1 MPDVRS
7 AESIR
12 AAFRYA
18 PPTDETRPRFEA
30 VTRAALQFALLLERA
45 APPSPELTLAIR
57 KTQDA
62 RMWANCA
69 IATNPETREE
79 YPYLRQPL
87 LEPAEIARIA
97 HDVNRAYRCALG
109 EDAGPTW
116 DEVPEWERASV
127 LAGVMFH
134 LSKPWKGP
142 ESSHEA
148 WMAHKLAEGWQY
160 GPAKDVEAKTH
171 PCLVPFAELPVEQ
184 QAKDFLFRAIVH
196 ALSV

>member
-30 VTRAALQFALLLERA
+30 VTRAALQFALLLERS

-79 YPYLRQPL
+79 YQYLRQPL

-116 DEVPEWERASV
+116 DEAPEWERASV

-160 GPAKDVEAKTH
+160 GPTKDVEAKTH
-171 PCLVPFAELPVEQ
+171 PCLVPFAELPVAQ

>member
-69 IATNPETREE
+69 IATNPETRNPF
-79 YPYLRQPL
+79 PYLRQPL
-87 LEPAEIARIA
+87 LEPTEIARIA
-97 HDVNRAYRCALG
+97 HEVNRAYCLALG
-109 EDAGPTW
+109 DLSQLPWDEASEWQRESAFAGVMLHLSNPDAGP
-116 DEVPEWERASV
+116 EA
-127 LAGVMFH
+127 
-134 LSKPWKGP
+134 
-142 ESSHEA
+142 SHEA
-148 WMAHKLAEGWQY
+148 WAARKVAEGWQY

-171 PCLVPFAELPVEQ
+171 PCLVPFAELSVEQ

>member
-69 IATNPETREE
+69 IATNPETRNPF
-79 YPYLRQPL
+79 PYLRQPL

-97 HDVNRAYRCALG
+97 HEVNRAYCLALG
-109 EDAGPTW
+109 DLSQLPWDEAPEWQRESAFAGVMLHLSNPDAGP
-116 DEVPEWERASV
+116 EA
-127 LAGVMFH
+127 
-134 LSKPWKGP
+134 
-142 ESSHEA
+142 SHEA
-148 WMAHKLAEGWQY
+148 WKAHKLAEGWQY
-160 GPAKDVEAKTH
+160 GPTKDAEAKTH

>member
-69 IATNPETREE
+69 IATNPETRNPF
-79 YPYLRQPL
+79 PYLRQPL

-97 HDVNRAYRCALG
+97 HEVNRAYCLALG
-109 EDAGPTW
+109 DLSQLPWDEAPEWQRESAFAGVMLHLSNPDAGP
-116 DEVPEWERASV
+116 EA
-127 LAGVMFH
+127 
-134 LSKPWKGP
+134 
-142 ESSHEA
+142 SHEA
-148 WMAHKLAEGWQY
+148 WAARKVAEGWHY
-160 GPAKDVEAKTH
+160 GPAKDADAKTH

>member
-69 IATNPETREE
+69 IATNPETRNPF
-79 YPYLRQPL
+79 PYLRQPL

-97 HDVNRAYRCALG
+97 HEVNRAYCLALG
-109 EDAGPTW
+109 DLSQLPWDEASEWQRESAFAGVMLHLSNPDAGP
-116 DEVPEWERASV
+116 EA
-127 LAGVMFH
+127 
-134 LSKPWKGP
+134 
-142 ESSHEA
+142 SHEA
-148 WMAHKLAEGWQY
+148 WAARKVAEGWQY

-171 PCLVPFAELPVEQ
+171 PCLVPFAELSVEQ
-184 QAKDFLFRAIVH
+184 QAKDFLSRAIVH

>member
-18 PPTDETRPRFEA
+18 PPTDETRPRFEV

-116 DEVPEWERASV
+116 DEAPEWQRASV

-160 GPAKDVEAKTH
+160 GPTKDVEAKTH
-171 PCLVPFAELPVEQ
+171 PCLVPFAELPVAQ

>member
-97 HDVNRAYRCALG
+97 HDVNRAHRCALG

-116 DEVPEWERASV
+116 HEAPEWQRESV
-127 LAGVMFH
+127 LAGVMLH
-134 LSKPWKGP
+134 LSNPDAGP
-142 ESSHEA
+142 EASHEA
-148 WMAHKLAEGWQY
+148 WAARKVAEGWQY
-160 GPAKDVEAKTH
+160 GPAKDADAKTH

>member
-69 IATNPETREE
+69 IATNPETRNPF
-79 YPYLRQPL
+79 PYLRQPL

-97 HDVNRAYRCALG
+97 HEVNRAYGLALG
-109 EDAGPTW
+109 DLSQLPW
-116 DEVPEWERASV
+116 DEAPEWERASV

-160 GPAKDVEAKTH
+160 GPTKDVEAKTH
-171 PCLVPFAELPVEQ
+171 PCLVPFAALPVAQ

>member
-69 IATNPETREE
+69 IATNPETRNPF
-79 YPYLRQPL
+79 PYLRQPL

-97 HDVNRAYRCALG
+97 HELNRAYCLALG
-109 EDAGPTW
+109 DLSQLPW
-116 DEVPEWERASV
+116 DEAPEWQRESV
-127 LAGVMFH
+127 LAGVMLH
-134 LSKPWKGP
+134 LSNPDAGP
-142 ESSHEA
+142 EASHEA
-148 WMAHKLAEGWQY
+148 WKAHQLAKGWQY

>member
-69 IATNPETREE
+69 IATNPETRNPF
-79 YPYLRQPL
+79 PYLRQPL

-97 HDVNRAYRCALG
+97 HEVNRAYCLALG
-109 EDAGPTW
+109 DLSQLPW
-116 DEVPEWERASV
+116 DEAPEWQRESV
-127 LAGVMFH
+127 LAGVMLH
-134 LSKPWKGP
+134 LSNPDAGP
-142 ESSHEA
+142 EASHEA
-148 WMAHKLAEGWQY
+148 WQAHQLAKGWQY
-160 GPAKDVEAKTH
+160 GPAKDAEAKTH

>member
-69 IATNPETREE
+69 IATNPETRNPF
-79 YPYLRQPL
+79 PYLRQPL

-97 HDVNRAYRCALG
+97 HEVNRAYCLALG
-109 EDAGPTW
+109 DLSQLPW
-116 DEVPEWERASV
+116 DEAPEWERASV

-160 GPAKDVEAKTH
+160 GPTKDVEAKTH
-171 PCLVPFAELPVEQ
+171 PCLVPFAALPVAQ

>member
-18 PPTDETRPRFEA
+18 PPTDETRPRFEV

-69 IATNPETREE
+69 IATNPETRNAF
-79 YPYLRQPL
+79 PYLRQPL

-97 HDVNRAYRCALG
+97 HELNRAYCLALG
-109 EDAGPTW
+109 DLSQLPW
-116 DEVPEWERASV
+116 DEAPEWQRESV
-127 LAGVMFH
+127 LAGVMLH
-134 LSKPWKGP
+134 LSNPDAGP
-142 ESSHEA
+142 EASHEA
-148 WMAHKLAEGWQY
+148 WKAHQLAKGWQY

>member
-69 IATNPETREE
+69 IATNPETRNAV
-79 YPYLRQPL
+79 PYLRQPL

-97 HDVNRAYRCALG
+97 HEVNRAYCLALG
-109 EDAGPTW
+109 DLSQLPWDEAPEWQRESAFAGVMLHLSNPDAGP
-116 DEVPEWERASV
+116 EA
-127 LAGVMFH
+127 
-134 LSKPWKGP
+134 
-142 ESSHEA
+142 SHEA
-148 WMAHKLAEGWQY
+148 WKAHQLAKGWQY

>member
-57 KTQDA
+57 HAQDA

-69 IATNPETREE
+69 IATNPETRNAF
-79 YPYLRQPL
+79 PYLRQPL

-97 HDVNRAYRCALG
+97 HELNRAYCLALG
-109 EDAGPTW
+109 DLSQLPWDEAPEWQRESAFAGVMLHLSNPDAGP
-116 DEVPEWERASV
+116 EA
-127 LAGVMFH
+127 
-134 LSKPWKGP
+134 
-142 ESSHEA
+142 SHEA
-148 WMAHKLAEGWQY
+148 WAACKVAKGWQY

-171 PCLVPFAELPVEQ
+171 PCLVPFAELPVAQ

>member
-57 KTQDA
+57 HAQDA

-79 YPYLRQPL
+79 YPYSRQPL
-87 LEPAEIARIA
+87 LEPAEIARVA

-116 DEVPEWERASV
+116 DEAPEWERESV

-148 WMAHKLAEGWQY
+148 WMAHQIAKGWQY
-160 GPAKDVEAKTH
+160 GPTKDAEAKTH

>member
-116 DEVPEWERASV
+116 DEAPEWERASV

-160 GPAKDVEAKTH
+160 GPTKDVEAKTH
-171 PCLVPFAELPVEQ
+171 PCLVPFAELPVAQ

>member
-69 IATNPETREE
+69 IATNPETRNPF
-79 YPYLRQPL
+79 PYLRQPL

-97 HDVNRAYRCALG
+97 HEVNRAYCLALG
-109 EDAGPTW
+109 DLSQLPWDEASEWQRESAFAGVMLHLSNPDAGP
-116 DEVPEWERASV
+116 EA
-127 LAGVMFH
+127 
-134 LSKPWKGP
+134 
-142 ESSHEA
+142 SHEA
-148 WMAHKLAEGWQY
+148 WAARKVAEGWQY

-171 PCLVPFAELPVEQ
+171 PCLVPFAELSVEQ
-184 QAKDFLFRAIVH
+184 QAKDFLCRAIVH

>member
-69 IATNPETREE
+69 IATNPETRNPF
-79 YPYLRQPL
+79 PYLRQPL

-97 HDVNRAYRCALG
+97 HEVNRAYCLALG
-109 EDAGPTW
+109 DLSQLPW
-116 DEVPEWERASV
+116 DEAPEWQRASV

-160 GPAKDVEAKTH
+160 GPTKDVEAKTH
-171 PCLVPFAELPVEQ
+171 PCLVPFAELPVAQ

>member
-69 IATNPETREE
+69 IATNPETRNPF
-79 YPYLRQPL
+79 PYLRQPL

-97 HDVNRAYRCALG
+97 HEVNRAYCLALG
-109 EDAGPTW
+109 DLSQLPWDEAPEWQRESAFAGVMLHLSNPDAGP
-116 DEVPEWERASV
+116 EA
-127 LAGVMFH
+127 
-134 LSKPWKGP
+134 
-142 ESSHEA
+142 SHEA
-148 WMAHKLAEGWQY
+148 WAAHQLAKGWQY

-184 QAKDFLFRAIVH
+184 QAKDFLFRSIVH